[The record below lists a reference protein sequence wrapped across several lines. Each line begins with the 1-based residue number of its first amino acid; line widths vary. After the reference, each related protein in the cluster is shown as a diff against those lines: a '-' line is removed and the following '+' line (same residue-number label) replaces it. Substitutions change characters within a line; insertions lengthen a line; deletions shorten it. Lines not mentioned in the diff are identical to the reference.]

1 MLGGSG
7 LSVSCAFPTTLM
19 PLELLSISLTSGGVA
34 FLSCFVVKK
43 KKLYFKK
50 VSLSALVSL
59 FRIGRFW
66 LSLVLLGHPGP
77 RAHLATPGGSCLVIL
92 TICN

>member
-34 FLSCFVVKK
+34 FLRCILVTTSR
-43 KKLYFKK
+43 LYGTI

>member
-34 FLSCFVVKK
+34 FISFIIVKNT
-43 KKLYFKK
+43 KLYFTK
-50 VSLSALVSL
+50 LYQSALVSL